1 MFPLAKCCKNCEY
14 WVFDD
19 YSRNHVCVNKASDSM
34 ANFTDAGDCCFD
46 FEEKE
51 KLTKDEILRLLVE
64 NAEETKRLMNKLKEV
79 EQMDG

>member
-1 MFPLAKCCKNCEY
+1 
-14 WVFDD
+14 
-19 YSRNHVCVNKASDSM
+19 M

-51 KLTKDEILRLLVE
+51 KLTKDEILQLLVE